1 MRSIRITKSYKKD
14 FRREARTENVDAMM
28 SILPMVISALASDA
42 VLNEQYD
49 DHQLAGKWEDCRE
62 CHIKDDFLLA
72 YTKEG
77 NNLHLVRL
85 CSHSELFG
93 KYAS

>member
-1 MRSIRITKSYKKD
+1 
-14 FRREARTENVDAMM
+14 MM

-42 VLNEQYD
+42 VLDELYD
-49 DHQLAGKWEDCRE
+49 DHQLTGEWKDCRE
-62 CHIKDDFLLA
+62 CHIKNDFLLV

-85 CSHSELFG
+85 GSHAELFG
-93 KYAS
+93 K